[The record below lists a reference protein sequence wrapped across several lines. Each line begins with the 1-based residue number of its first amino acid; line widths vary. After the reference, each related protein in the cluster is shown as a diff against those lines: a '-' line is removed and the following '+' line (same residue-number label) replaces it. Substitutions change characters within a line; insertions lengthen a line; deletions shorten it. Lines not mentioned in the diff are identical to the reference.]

1 MEPEVASGTTTEEAM
16 TTHVEH
22 QLVRDEAG
30 AEPFYP
36 PDLLP
41 LLQSLLADLA
51 DIDFAHEK
59 NLEAIRN
66 SPGDDSL
73 KRAMIDRLCHRHEE
87 RRAPVTRDLMALRRR
102 IEAVC
107 G

>member
-1 MEPEVASGTTTEEAM
+1 MEPEVASRTTTEEAM
-16 TTHVEH
+16 TTHGEH

-41 LLQSLLADLA
+41 LLQALLADLA

-59 NLEAIRN
+59 NLEAIRH
-66 SPGDDSL
+66 SPGDDRL
-73 KRAMIDRLCHRHEE
+73 KRAMTDRLRRHEA
-87 RRAPVTRDLMALRRR
+87 RRASVARDLMALQRR
-102 IEAVC
+102 IEAIF